1 MGTGAQT
8 SPTPGG
14 RPPRCRGMLPGMPQF
29 SGLPRAVL
37 VAISNVSGETYREI
51 NGTELMAEL
60 ARMGHEPE
68 PEALSNLLNELK
80 DAGFVWFEAVGG
92 LDPRRLD
99 LIRLAEGG
107 RQEVEAWPKPGAVSA
122 ADVEALIRAFEDH
135 ADNPEVPEPE
145 RRTARAA
152 ASYVRDL
159 SVDVAGSILS
169 VWLRSIGIG

>member
-1 MGTGAQT
+1 
-8 SPTPGG
+8 
-14 RPPRCRGMLPGMPQF
+14 
-29 SGLPRAVL
+29 
-37 VAISNVSGETYREI
+37 
-51 NGTELMAEL
+51 
-60 ARMGHEPE
+60 
-68 PEALSNLLNELK
+68 
-80 DAGFVWFEAVGG
+80 
-92 LDPRRLD
+92 
-99 LIRLAEGG
+99 
-107 RQEVEAWPKPGAVSA
+107 VSA